1 MMTTLIGRCP
11 LVPPFAF
18 PMAAV
23 FMVAV
28 VPCFVV

>member
-1 MMTTLIGRCP
+1 
-11 LVPPFAF
+11 VVEQSAAF
-18 PMAAV
+18 FYAEARALPMLAV